1 MIPEYARNDPG
12 RWEIEST
19 QAGRTNSLDGKPDSG
34 GVRGYPT
41 PASEAVRDGA
51 SQLVEDT

>member
-1 MIPEYARNDPG
+1 MIPEYARNDPAAG
-12 RWEIEST
+12 EIEST

-41 PASEAVRDGA
+41 RGR
-51 SQLVEDT
+51 

>member
-1 MIPEYARNDPG
+1 MIPEYARNDPAAG
-12 RWEIEST
+12 EIEST

-34 GVRGYPT
+34 ACAGTRRG
-41 PASEAVRDGA
+41 AGEAAPDGA